1 MGFWLKVKELKLWK
15 QRAFRFML
23 GAEAAL
29 LMAGILNLFGKD
41 AVYEYGIGSIQAN
54 RGTYLEE
61 AGGVCIEGGGTED
74 NLIEFSGIVL
84 PRGTYRLQI
93 HYDVDV
99 NSIHYYNIADEK
111 EESERL
117 QCNGGMLYA
126 DLHQTDTEV
135 WANKKI
141 TDARVYVRYGGE
153 GRLVVSGLTIQQTNA
168 MARTDLF
175 CLLCLLALGNGIY
188 VYIRYDKAYRIE
200 VKKKKV
206 AFCLGVITVLA
217 SLPLLVDYVF
227 PAGDLGYHLMRVEGI
242 KDSLLAGVFPVR
254 ISPEWQQGY
263 GYASPI
269 FYGETILYP
278 AGLLRLIGF
287 SVTASYRIFMLAIV
301 FATVLIAYCAFT
313 KIFGEAYVG
322 VFCSL
327 LYSLSVYRIYK
338 TYICGSLGES
348 LGIMLLPLLVYGFWR
363 VFTQDICSKEY
374 ARSWVPLTIGFT
386 LLLQSHLLSC
396 ELVGFFTILLCI
408 VLWRRVFRWPTF
420 LVLAKTV
427 VYTILL
433 SAWFLVP
440 FLDYMLTGD
449 FVIQHVSARR
459 IQYRGLYPAHLLFTW
474 PRSGSGVFFDQQG
487 MYDSAPMGIGVVL
500 IVALVVFIC
509 LVFNRRLEHIKE
521 EKGLG
526 ILLGTFG
533 VLSMCMSLSSFPWDR
548 IQDLGQVTATLVSS
562 IQFPNRLLMIANV
575 CLTAVAGIMV
585 KYALTEGSRKFCVGY
600 VCGICLLLVVGSVYL
615 MEDITW
621 ELPPIKFYN
630 SQGMGTG
637 YIAGGEYLPYGVNPA
652 LFIYHDPVCTGDLEA
667 REYEKG
673 PLKAEAHL
681 VNPGDKTES
690 ASFALLYY
698 KGYRARAVPEGIAL
712 KCYAGENGE
721 VTVDIP
727 AGFDGRLT
735 VGFESPWYWRLG
747 EAVTLLVI
755 LIMAG
760 DAVRRKKIVC
770 SIKDGTAAEAA
781 CLEVCAKGVSS

>member
-15 QRAFRFML
+15 QRVFQFML
-23 GAEAAL
+23 GAEAVL
-29 LMAGILNLFGKD
+29 LMVGILNLFGKD

-54 RGTYLEE
+54 RGTYREDL
-61 AGGVCIEGGGTED
+61 GGVCVEGGGTED
-74 NLIEFSGIVL
+74 NVIECRGITL

-93 HYDVDV
+93 HYDTDV
-99 NSIHYYNIADEK
+99 NSIHYYNIVDEK
-111 EESERL
+111 EERERL
-117 QCNGGMLYA
+117 QCNGGMLYT
-126 DLHQTDTEV
+126 DLNQTDEEV
-135 WANKKI
+135 WANKNI
-141 TDARVYVRYGGE
+141 RDARVYIRYGGE
-153 GRLVVSGLTIQQTNA
+153 GRLVVSGITIRQTNA
-168 MARTDLF
+168 CARMDLF
-175 CLLCLLALGNGIY
+175 CLVCLLALGNGIY
-188 VYIRYDKAYRIE
+188 VYIQYDRTYRIE
-200 VKKKKV
+200 PKKKKV
-206 AFCLGVITVLA
+206 AFYLGIITILS

-242 KDSLLAGVFPVR
+242 RDSLLAGTFPVR

-287 SVTASYRIFMLAIV
+287 SVTASYRIFMLGIV
-301 FATVLIAYCAFT
+301 FATVLIAYHTFA

-322 VFCSL
+322 VFCSM

-348 LGIMLLPLLVYGFWR
+348 FGIMLLPLLVYGFWK
-363 VFTQDICSKEY
+363 VFTQDINSKGY

-474 PRSGSGVFFDQQG
+474 FRSGGSVFFNEQG
-487 MYDSAPMGIGVVL
+487 MYDSAPMGVGMVL
-500 IVALVVFIC
+500 VAALVIFVC
-509 LVFNRRLEHIKE
+509 LVFNRRLEDMKKE
-521 EKGLG
+521 KQLG
-526 ILLGTFG
+526 ILLGVFG
-533 VLSMCMSLSSFPWDR
+533 AVSMYMSLSCFPWDR
-548 IQDLGQVTATLVSS
+548 IQDLGGLAATLVSS
-562 IQFPNRLLMIANV
+562 IQFPNRLLMIASV
-575 CLTAVAGIMV
+575 CLTAVAGVIV
-585 KYALTEGSRKFCVGY
+585 KYALTEGSRKFRVGY
-600 VCGICLLLVVGSVYL
+600 VCGMCLLLAVGSVYL
-615 MEDITW
+615 TEDIIW
-621 ELPPIKFYN
+621 KLSPIKFYN

-637 YIAGGEYLPYGVNPA
+637 YIAGGEYLPYGVDPSR
-652 LFIYHDPVCTGDLEA
+652 FIYHDPVCTGDMQVQG
-667 REYEKG
+667 YEKG
-673 PLKAEAHL
+673 SLEAKAYM
-681 VNPGDKTES
+681 VNAGDKTES
-690 ASFALLYY
+690 ASFPLLYY
-698 KGYRARAVPEGIAL
+698 KGYQARSIPDGSAL

-727 AGFDGRLT
+727 PGFDSRMT
-735 VGFESPWYWRLG
+735 VGFESPWYWRAG
-747 EAVTLLVI
+747 EVVTLLVI

-760 DAVRRKKIVC
+760 DALRRKYRTGQT
-770 SIKDGTAAEAA
+770 GTRR
-781 CLEVCAKGVSS
+781 VKVQS